1 MRHLRDV
8 LVSWGPLGLFVLAA
22 LESAGPPTPGGTDF
36 VLLALAVARPSDAAL
51 MALMAIAGSLLG
63 SVVFYEITRKGG
75 EKLLAR
81 YTSSGRGA
89 RFRMWFQ
96 RYGLSTVFVSALVPV
111 PILPFK
117 VFAACA
123 GATGVS
129 RPRFFL
135 TLAAARIPRYFGLAY
150 LGAKLGEGST
160 VWVKS
165 HAWHMAGFAAAL
177 LLGFYLLFKYM
188 DRPRVFE

>member
-8 LVSWGPLGLFVLAA
+8 LVSWGPLGLFLLSAF
-22 LESAGPPTPGGTDF
+22 ESAGPPTPGGTDF
-36 VLLALAVARPSDAAL
+36 VLLALCAARPSDAAL
-51 MALMAIAGSLLG
+51 MALMAIAGSLVG
-63 SVVFYEITRKGG
+63 SCVFYEITRKGG

-81 YTSSGRGA
+81 YTSTGRGA
-89 RFRMWFQ
+89 RFRTWFQ
-96 RYGLSTVFVSALVPV
+96 RYGLATVFVSALLPV
-111 PILPFK
+111 PIMPFK

-129 RPRFFL
+129 RPRFLL
-135 TLAAARIPRYFGLAY
+135 TIAAARIPRYFGLAY

-177 LLGFYLLFKYM
+177 LLGIYLLLKYA
-188 DRPRVFE
+188 DRPRVYQ